1 MNTAKQIAIVTGSAK
16 GIGFECAKALAED
29 GCSVVIADIDEQGA
43 MQAAQSLNV
52 NEDIVAYG
60 MKVDVSS
67 VDSIENM
74 VAQTIKKFGGI
85 DIVVNNAGIISTS
98 PIDDV
103 TEAEWERVMNINLKS
118 MFFTIQK
125 SLPYLKQSNSGKIIN
140 ISSLAGRN
148 GGLTVG
154 LPYAVSK
161 AGAIGLTRAF
171 ASKLAE
177 FNINVNCVAPGTT
190 KTEIFAGYTQEKIDY
205 LKSCIPLKRLG
216 HPQDIANCVA
226 FFASEKAS
234 FVTGA
239 VLDVNGGMYFA

>member
-1 MNTAKQIAIVTGSAK
+1 MSTTKRIAIVTGSAK
-16 GIGFECAKALAED
+16 GIGFECANALTED
-29 GCSVVIADIDEQGA
+29 GCKVVIADIDEQGA
-43 MQAAQSLNV
+43 KKAAQLLNV
-52 NEDIVAYG
+52 NGDIAYG
-60 MKVDVSS
+60 IKVDVSS
-67 VDSIENM
+67 VDSVDNM
-74 VAQTIKKFGGI
+74 VTQTVEEFGGI

-98 PIDDV
+98 PIEEV

-154 LPYAVSK
+154 LPYAASK

-205 LKSCIPLKRLG
+205 LQSCIPLQRLG
-216 HPQDIANCVA
+216 QPQDIADSVA

-234 FVTGA
+234 FITGA

>member
-1 MNTAKQIAIVTGSAK
+1 MNTEKRIAIVTGSAK
-16 GIGFECAKALAED
+16 GIGFECAKELAKD
-29 GCSVVIADIDEQGA
+29 GCKVVIADIDEQGA
-43 MQAAQSLNV
+43 KKAAQSLN
-52 NEDIVAYG
+52 ESGTTAFGI
-60 MKVDVSS
+60 KVDVSS
-67 VDSIENM
+67 IDSIEHM
-74 VAQTIKKFGGI
+74 VAQTVEQFGGI
-85 DIVVNNAGIISTS
+85 DVVVNNAGIISTS
-98 PIDDV
+98 PIEEV
-103 TEAEWERVMNINLKS
+103 TEAEWERVMSINLKS

-205 LKSCIPLKRLG
+205 LQSCIPLKRLG
-216 HPQDIANCVA
+216 QPQDIANCVA

-234 FVTGA
+234 FITGA

>member
-1 MNTAKQIAIVTGSAK
+1 MNKKRVAIVTGSAK

-29 GCSVVIADIDEQGA
+29 GCNVVIADIDEQGA
-43 MQAAQSLNV
+43 KEAAQLLNT
-52 NEDIVAYG
+52 NEDIAFAV
-60 MKVDVSS
+60 KVDVSS
-67 VDSIENM
+67 VESIEDM
-74 VAQTIKKFGGI
+74 ISKTVEQFGGI
-85 DIVVNNAGIISTS
+85 DVLVNNAGIISTNGVE
-98 PIDDV
+98 DV

-118 MFFTIQK
+118 MFFTVQK
-125 SLPYLKQSNSGKIIN
+125 ALPYLKQSDGGKIIN

-148 GGLTVG
+148 GGITVG

-161 AGAIGLTRAF
+161 AGAIGLTKAF

-190 KTEIFAGYTQEKIDY
+190 ETEIFAGYTKEKIDY

-216 HPQDIANCVA
+216 QPGDIANSVA

-234 FVTGA
+234 FITGA